1 MSAIYPF
8 QTPFPLVLNV
18 AWEAG
23 ITLGEDTELWERSD
37 RLKATQFL
45 RDKVQNPIL
54 DLRLQI
60 AHVTCCKSGGV
71 L

>member
-1 MSAIYPF
+1 MSAICPI
-8 QTPFPLVLNV
+8 QTHFPLVLTV

-23 ITLGEDTELWERSD
+23 ITPGEDTELWERSD

-45 RDKVQNPIL
+45 RNKVQSPIQ
-54 DLRLQI
+54 DLRFQI
-60 AHVTCCKSGGV
+60 LHVTYSKSGV